1 MNKSAEVHLNGGQGH
16 SGSSWR
22 SLEVEPVSKT
32 DVPRGSFLIHWPRED
47 AKCQLTRRW
56 KKMGGVSRWFPQ
68 GGAGE
73 LLVCRKEETTLAT
86 SKLEAGTPGR
96 YYTAQPEVVSV
107 LIHVHAYSTP
117 SPWMGKTKG
126 WEEPLRDVSELLSP
140 RHSSPHFSPL
150 VPWIISKHKYIAFK
164 EQYLPATYER
174 FVLPYWYPLF
184 SYISHKLTFVQPA
197 LPVLTLNTLIS
208 KVWLSLHFSF
218 LCFAC

>member
-1 MNKSAEVHLNGGQGH
+1 MNKSAEIHLNGGQGR

-86 SKLEAGTPGR
+86 SKLEAGAPGR
-96 YYTAQPEVVSV
+96 YYTARPEVVSV
-107 LIHVHAYSTP
+107 LIHVHACSTP
-117 SPWMGKTKG
+117 SPWMGKTRG
-126 WEEPLRDVSELLSP
+126 WGESLRDVSELLSP
-140 RHSSPHFSPL
+140 RHSSPISPL
-150 VPWIISKHKYIAFK
+150 WCPELFPNTNILLLKSDTF
-164 EQYLPATYER
+164 Q
-174 FVLPYWYPLF
+174 PLTKDLF
-184 SYISHKLTFVQPA
+184 CPIDTHCF
-197 LPVLTLNTLIS
+197 LIFPTS
-208 KVWLSLHFSF
+208 
-218 LCFAC
+218 